1 MQLVVGR
8 IGRAHGV
15 LGEATIEVR
24 TDDPDL
30 RFIVGNK
37 LTLDN
42 GKQLS
47 IKSSRWHNQVLLL
60 AFDGIND
67 RNQIE
72 ELRDQLISAEVDTNN
87 MAEGE
92 YHFQQLIGSEVFLK
106 SGGLVG
112 VVDEIVKLPGQDLL
126 SVNKD
131 GKEVLIPMVKQ
142 IIVSID
148 TKTKK
153 IVVDP
158 PEGLFDVAN

>member
-1 MQLVVGR
+1 
-8 IGRAHGV
+8 
-15 LGEATIEVR
+15 
-24 TDDPDL
+24 
-30 RFIVGNK
+30 
-37 LTLDN
+37 
-42 GKQLS
+42 
-47 IKSSRWHNQVLLL
+47 
-60 AFDGIND
+60 
-67 RNQIE
+67 
-72 ELRDQLISAEVDTNN
+72 

-92 YHFQQLIGSEVFLK
+92 YHFQQLIGSQVFLK
-106 SGGLVG
+106 SGDLVG

-148 TKTKK
+148 IKTKK